1 MRLYCLAL
9 EYTRESTIDDL
20 RKPRGLHSVNAYRH
34 GLYMLAGVAQSRHAF
49 VGGTESTWG
58 R

>member
-1 MRLYCLAL
+1 MRLYCLPL

-20 RKPRGLHSVNAYRH
+20 RKSRVLHSVNAYRH
-34 GLYMLAGVAQSRHAF
+34 SLYMLAGAAQSRHAF
-49 VGGTESTWG
+49 VGGTVSTWG